1 MTRELC
7 TELNIGFSAL
17 ETMIAALEYHKVCI
31 RWVSQM
37 LTQEQKEHHTQVCQ
51 DPLNQYEVESDS
63 DLDCII
69 SGDVASPL

>member
-1 MTRELC
+1 
-7 TELNIGFSAL
+7 
-17 ETMIAALEYHKVCI
+17 
-31 RWVSQM
+31 M

-69 SGDVASPL
+69 IGDVASPL